1 MTETEYDLGADTMTE
16 EAELAR
22 EQENTFEME
31 TETDKEISE
40 GNADEETTAKKMVGW
55 QVNDT
60 VNDIAT
66 EQIYI
71 MRLVLRE

>member
-40 GNADEETTAKKMVGW
+40 GNADEENTVKKMVGW

>member
-1 MTETEYDLGADTMTE
+1 
-16 EAELAR
+16 
-22 EQENTFEME
+22 ME